1 MNRKG
6 LEEKRNDLKSQM
18 TALLETSKTEE
29 RAMTEEEVSKFDELE
44 KEIQNID
51 ATIEREEKIE
61 SMEEKEIKTEERA
74 MTVEERDSKAFVSYI
89 RDVLENRADANL
101 TTGNNGAII
110 PTTIAQKVI
119 AKVYDMSSIL
129 KDATKYNTKGNLSIP
144 TYGADGSNDI
154 AMAYADEFTE
164 LESKAGKFSSVDLG
178 NYLAGAL
185 VKLSKSLVSNTDI
198 DLENKVIELMAQA
211 IARFQEKECL
221 YGTDSKVMGL
231 RGVTLK
237 HTTASATVLTADDLI
252 KLKNKVKKGF
262 RKNAKWIMSND
273 TLTAIELLKDGEER
287 FIFRPDMTG
296 EFDGYLLGY
305 PVEVSDN
312 MEEIGAGKDVVFF
325 GDFSGLAL
333 KQRNDALE
341 MNVLREKYA
350 TQHAIG
356 INAWLEFDAKVEN
369 TQKIAKLTMGA

>member
-1 MNRKG
+1 MNIKG

-18 TALLETSKTEE
+18 MSLLDTAKAEK
-29 RAMTEEEVSKFDELE
+29 RAMAENEVAEFDKLE
-44 KEIQNID
+44 KEIRDIT
-51 ATIEREEKIE
+51 ATIEREEKVNNMNNE
-61 SMEEKEIKTEERA
+61 VKKDL
-74 MTVEERDSKAFVSYI
+74 TVEERDSKAFVGYI

-101 TTGNNGAII
+101 TVGNNGAII

-129 KDATKYNTKGNLSIP
+129 KDATKYNTKGNLAIP
-144 TYGADGSNDI
+144 VYGADGENDI
-154 AMAYADEFTE
+154 AMAYADEFVE
-164 LESKAGKFSSVDLG
+164 LESKVGKMTSVDLG
-178 NYLAGAL
+178 NFLAGAL

-221 YGTDSKVMGL
+221 YGTDGKVAGL
-231 RGVTLK
+231 TGVTLGV
-237 HTTASATVLTADDLI
+237 TTASATVITAEDLI
-252 KLKNKVKKGF
+252 KAKNQVKKGF

-273 TLTAIELLKDGEER
+273 TLTAIELLKDGEDR
-287 FIFRPDMTG
+287 FMFREDMSG

-312 MEEIGAGKDVVFF
+312 MKEIGAGNVVAYF

-333 KQRNDALE
+333 KQREDALE

-350 TQHAIG
+350 TQHAVG
-356 INAWLEFDAKVEN
+356 INAWVEFDAKVEN
-369 TQKIAKLTMGA
+369 AQKIAKITMGA